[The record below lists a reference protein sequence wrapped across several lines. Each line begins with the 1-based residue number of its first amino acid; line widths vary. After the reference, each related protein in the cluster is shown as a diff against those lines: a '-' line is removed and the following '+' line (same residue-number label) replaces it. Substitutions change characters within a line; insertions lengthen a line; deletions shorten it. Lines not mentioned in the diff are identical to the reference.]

1 MNKLLI
7 VYLLNNN
14 LKKRITNHSKNIQ
27 IRNNYKI
34 KKMKI
39 HISLIQINYNNS
51 SNSKINNNKKINKKF
66 NIKIFLNYKI
76 RNNKKFKLSNNY
88 FRRI

>member
-27 IRNNYKI
+27 IKNNYKI

-76 RNNKKFKLSNNY
+76 RNNKKFKLSSNY